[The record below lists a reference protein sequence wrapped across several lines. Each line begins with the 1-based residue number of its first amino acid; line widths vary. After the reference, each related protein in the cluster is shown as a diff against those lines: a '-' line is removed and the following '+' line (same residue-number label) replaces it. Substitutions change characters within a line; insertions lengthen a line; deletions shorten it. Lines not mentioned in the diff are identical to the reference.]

1 MFLLKLYNS
10 SAIIT
15 VHFFTWQARKKVT
28 SMKNLAHTKVVLKT
42 WLFDV
47 NTASYD
53 VITYQYLSANEK
65 YPFLCLFQF
74 EIRVS
79 TVTFE
84 YVLKFVK
91 ISFEKYII
99 RLSYILGNENSPYI
113 SNKRLQLD
121 GLKEICLT
129 VWLLTITSS
138 D

>member
-1 MFLLKLYNS
+1 MKKPCAQKLKL
-10 SAIIT
+10 
-15 VHFFTWQARKKVT
+15 
-28 SMKNLAHTKVVLKT
+28 LKT

-79 TVTFE
+79 TVTLE

-91 ISFEKYII
+91 II
-99 RLSYILGNENSPYI
+99 
-113 SNKRLQLD
+113 
-121 GLKEICLT
+121 LKESIST
-129 VWLLTITSS
+129 
-138 D
+138 